1 MKNYNKDFTSFTF
14 SDFIN
19 TRRETGRFVRKLRKI
34 FPQSK
39 LRNSLLALFSDPPSL
54 CCGETEFFQVFGQ
67 RGGLQ
72 INWALQVSG
81 SCTALSSH
89 WIYDLSNFEN
99 DLSQFVLHMLCS
111 WDRERLEKHNIPNG
125 ALLESI
131 VGKVGFSLIKI
142 LLREGGNTSVLPTDD
157 LARQQTV

>member
-1 MKNYNKDFTSFTF
+1 MKQMN
-14 SDFIN
+14 
-19 TRRETGRFVRKLRKI
+19 R
-34 FPQSK
+34 
-39 LRNSLLALFSDPPSL
+39 
-54 CCGETEFFQVFGQ
+54 
-67 RGGLQ
+67 
-72 INWALQVSG
+72 QVSRGSDG

-157 LARQQTV
+157 LAR